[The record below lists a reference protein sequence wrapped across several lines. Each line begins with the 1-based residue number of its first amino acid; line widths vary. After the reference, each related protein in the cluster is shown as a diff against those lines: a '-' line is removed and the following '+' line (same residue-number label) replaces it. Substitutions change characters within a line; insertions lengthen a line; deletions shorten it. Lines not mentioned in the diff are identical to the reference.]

1 MSTFGGAQQKKITVG
16 VGRVKQVAL
25 LIARKASGVGEGVG
39 EGVLTALGGAIGG
52 GPRPG
57 SMGQRRLKAE
67 TWRGQ
72 VRERQR
78 QRQGQTEQTEQT
90 EYSVERNNYNSQ
102 LGIIPGMTFSTRC
115 KLAVN

>member
-72 VRERQR
+72 VRERDRERDRDR
-78 QRQGQTEQTEQT
+78 QNRQTDRQII
-90 EYSVERNNYNSQ
+90 Q
-102 LGIIPGMTFSTRC
+102 LSEIIT
-115 KLAVN
+115 LHNWV